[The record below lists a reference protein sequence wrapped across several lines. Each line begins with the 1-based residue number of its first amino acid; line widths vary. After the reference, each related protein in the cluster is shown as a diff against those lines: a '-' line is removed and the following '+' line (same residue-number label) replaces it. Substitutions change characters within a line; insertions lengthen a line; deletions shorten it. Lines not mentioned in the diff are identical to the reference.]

1 MGLLDSDS
9 NQTGT
14 ATGRATERSGESGP
28 AQPDSMR
35 TAARVLGILALGLFF
50 ISFFV
55 DRETRE
61 LLLNGSGACLGIALI
76 LALLKLFEIA
86 GELRTIRELLERN
99 DRS

>member
-14 ATGRATERSGESGP
+14 AVARAAERSSSGET
-28 AQPDSMR
+28 QTDSMR

-76 LALLKLFEIA
+76 LAVLKLFDIA
-86 GELRTIRELLERN
+86 GELRAIRELLERN
-99 DRS
+99 ERS